1 MKRILITGAASGL
14 GLALAKKY
22 ASEGWSI
29 CIADIQE
36 EEGIRIASHLKGEY
50 GNDCFFHHLDITS
63 DAQWQELV
71 GIISERWQG
80 LDALVNNAGVGSTGD
95 IDCLSMKDFQW
106 TVDINLMGAVKG
118 CHVCVPLLKESK
130 GLLINVASMA
140 GLLHMGGM
148 SAYNVSKAGM
158 VSLSEGLLSELD
170 PYGVK
175 VSVVCPTFF
184 QSNLAKSM
192 RSNNPD
198 AAKIAARLH
207 AATGITADSIAATV
221 YDDSRKG
228 KHYIL
233 AGTRLS
239 DRIIWRLKRCLPA
252 VYLSMMKGNARIQFA
267 DKNPPSGSLSNKE
280 GISARALRFIRA
292 RLLG

>member
-22 ASEGWSI
+22 ASEDWSV
-29 CIADIQE
+29 CIADIQD
-36 EEGIRIASHLKGEY
+36 EEGIKIASDLSEEY
-50 GNDCFFHHLDITS
+50 GNDCFFQHLDITR

-71 GIISERWQG
+71 GIICERWQG
-80 LDALVNNAGVGSTGD
+80 LDALVNNAGVAASGD
-95 IDCLSMKDFQW
+95 IDTFSMKDFQW

-130 GLLINVASMA
+130 GFLINVASMA

-148 SAYNVSKAGM
+148 SAYNVSKASM
-158 VSLSEGLLSELD
+158 VAFSEGLLSELD
-170 PYGVK
+170 PYGVN

-192 RSNNPD
+192 RSDNPD
-198 AAKIAARLH
+198 AARIAARLH
-207 AATGITADSIAATV
+207 AGTGITAEGIAATV
-221 YDDSRKG
+221 YDESRKG

-233 AGTRLS
+233 AGTRFS
-239 DRIIWRLKRCLPA
+239 DRTIWRLKRYLPA
-252 VYLSMMKGNARIQFA
+252 AYLGMMKSNARIQFA
-267 DKNPPSGSLSNKE
+267 DRNPSSAKE
-280 GISARALRFIRA
+280 GFSTRVLRSIRS
-292 RLLG
+292 RVLG

>member
-22 ASEGWSI
+22 ASEGWSV
-29 CIADIQE
+29 CIADIQA
-36 EEGIRIASHLKGEY
+36 EEGIKIASGLSQEY
-50 GNDCFFHHLDITS
+50 GKDCFFHHLDITS

-80 LDALVNNAGVGSTGD
+80 LDALVNNAGVAASGD
-95 IDCLSMKDFQW
+95 IDTFSMKDFHW
-106 TVDINLMGAVKG
+106 AVNINLMGAVKG

-158 VSLSEGLLSELD
+158 VALSEGLLSELD

-192 RSNNPD
+192 RSDNPD

-207 AATGITADSIAATV
+207 AATGITAESIAATV
-221 YDDSRKG
+221 FEDSRKG

-233 AGTRLS
+233 GGTRLS
-239 DRIIWRLKRCLPA
+239 DRTIWRLKRYLPA
-252 VYLSMMKGNARIQFA
+252 LYLSMMKSNARIQLA
-267 DKNPPSGSLSNKE
+267 DKNSSSSSSSGKR
-280 GISARALRFIRA
+280 GIFERVLRFIRA

>member
-1 MKRILITGAASGL
+1 
-14 GLALAKKY
+14 
-22 ASEGWSI
+22 
-29 CIADIQE
+29 
-36 EEGIRIASHLKGEY
+36 
-50 GNDCFFHHLDITS
+50 
-63 DAQWQELV
+63 
-71 GIISERWQG
+71 
-80 LDALVNNAGVGSTGD
+80 
-95 IDCLSMKDFQW
+95 MKDFQW

-140 GLLHMGGM
+140 GLLHMGSM

-158 VSLSEGLLSELD
+158 VAFSEGLLSELD

-192 RSNNPD
+192 RSDNPD
-198 AAKIAARLH
+198 AAKIAAKLH
-207 AATGITADSIAATV
+207 AGTGITAEDIAATV
-221 YDDSRKG
+221 FEESRKG
-228 KHYIL
+228 KHTIL

-239 DRIIWRLKRCLPA
+239 DRIIWRLKRYLPG
-252 VYLSMMKGNARIQFA
+252 VYLSMMKSNARIQLT
-267 DKNPPSGSLSNKE
+267 DKNPASASSSSRE
-280 GISARALRFIRA
+280 AISTRVLRFIRG

>member
-22 ASEGWSI
+22 AGEGWSV
-29 CIADIQE
+29 CIADIQD
-36 EEGIRIASHLKGEY
+36 EEGIKIASHISGEY
-50 GNDCFFHHLDITS
+50 GTDCFFQHLDITN

-71 GIISERWQG
+71 CIISERWQG
-80 LDALVNNAGVGSTGD
+80 LDALVNNAGVAASGN
-95 IDCLSMKDFQW
+95 IDTFSLKDFQW
-106 TVDINLMGAVKG
+106 AVDINLMGAVKG
-118 CHVCVPLLKESK
+118 CHICVPLLKESK
-130 GLLINVASMA
+130 GALINISSMA

-148 SAYNVSKAGM
+148 NAYNVSKAGM
-158 VSLSEGLLSELD
+158 VALSEGLLSELD

-192 RSNNPD
+192 RSENPD
-198 AAKIAARLH
+198 AAKIAAKLH
-207 AATGITADSIAATV
+207 AATGITADSIAATIFE
-221 YDDSRKG
+221 DSQKG
-228 KHYIL
+228 QYYIL

-239 DRIIWRLKRCLPA
+239 DRIIWRLKRYLPCA
-252 VYLSMMKGNARIQFA
+252 YHSMMKSNASIQFA
-267 DKNPPSGSLSNKE
+267 DKNPSAAKE
-280 GISARALRFIRA
+280 GISSRVVRVIRG

>member
-22 ASEGWSI
+22 TSEDWAV
-29 CIADIQE
+29 CIADIQD
-36 EEGIRIASHLKGEY
+36 EEGIKIASQLNVEY
-50 GNDCFFHHLDITS
+50 GNDCFFHHLDVTS
-63 DAQWQELV
+63 DTQWQELL
-71 GIISERWQG
+71 GIICERWQG
-80 LDALVNNAGVGSTGD
+80 LDALVNNAGVAASGD
-95 IDCLSMKDFQW
+95 IDTFSIKDFQW
-106 TVDINLMGAVKG
+106 AVDINLMGAVKG
-118 CHVCVPLLKESK
+118 CHVCVPLLKDSK

-158 VSLSEGLLSELD
+158 VALSEGLLSELD

-192 RSNNPD
+192 RSDNPK
-198 AAKIAARLH
+198 AAKIAAKLH
-207 AATGITADSIAATV
+207 AGTGITADSIAATV
-221 YDDSRKG
+221 FEDSRKG

-239 DRIIWRLKRCLPA
+239 DRIIWRLKRYLPG
-252 VYLSMMKGNARIQFA
+252 VYLRMMKSNARIQFA
-267 DKNPPSGSLSNKE
+267 DKNPSAGPSAGKG
-280 GISARALRFIRA
+280 GIFERVLRFIRA
-292 RLLG
+292 RVLG

>member
-22 ASEGWSI
+22 ASEGWSV
-29 CIADIQE
+29 CIADIQD
-36 EEGIRIASHLKGEY
+36 EEGIKVAANLNEAYSS
-50 GNDCFFHHLDITS
+50 DCFFQHLDITR
-63 DAQWQELV
+63 DTQWQELV
-71 GIISERWQG
+71 ALISERWQG
-80 LDALVNNAGVGSTGD
+80 LDALVNNAGVGASGD
-95 IDCLSMKDFQW
+95 IDTFSMKDFQW

-130 GLLINVASMA
+130 GALINVASMA
-140 GLLHMGGM
+140 GLLHMGSM

-158 VSLSEGLLSELD
+158 VAFSEGLLSELD
-170 PYGVK
+170 PYGVT

-192 RSNNPD
+192 RSDNPE

-207 AATGITADSIAATV
+207 ARTGITAELIATTV
-221 YDDSRKG
+221 YNDVRNG

-233 AGTRLS
+233 AGTRFS
-239 DRIIWRLKRCLPA
+239 DRTIWKLKRYFPS
-252 VYLSMMKGNARIQFA
+252 VYLYMMKSNARIQLA
-267 DKNPPSGSLSNKE
+267 NKDLSKKRG
-280 GISARALRFIRA
+280 GIFERVLRFIRA
-292 RLLG
+292 RVLG